1 MRPRTA
7 CSASTG
13 RLWPTPSPTDRA
25 RCTSPRCSTTATRA
39 PASVLCTT
47 ARVSTECSRSAL
59 TAISTTGAAMCR
71 SAPSTPRAGS
81 ASPTGGTRNSPR
93 RSPSIATTRRAI
105 WWTRRSRS
113 SGSYP
118 DLAISRRRVAAGL
131 VQGGDRF
138 LHGLERYPLEGGDV
152 PARLFDRRRQPADP
166 GVLPDDDQG
175 GRVRRQRARQV
186 TDVGL
191 AEQVKSRISEA
202 LVDRD
207 DLLVGDLGDARDPVR
222 VLVDNGHVD
231 QPYEAA
237 RLQVDER
244 RGEIR
249 AELVLVEGDDG
260 DVDRPDRLR
269 VQYVGHGGDSARFS
283 EG

>member
-71 SAPSTPRAGS
+71 SAPSTP
-81 ASPTGGTRNSPR
+81 
-93 RSPSIATTRRAI
+93 TTRRAI

-166 GVLPDDDQG
+166 GVLPDYDQG
-175 GRVRRQRARQV
+175 GRVGRQRARQV

-191 AEQVKSRISEA
+191 AEQVKTRVSEA